1 MSRASFGKRER
12 EQAKRDKA
20 ANKRERRQRA
30 ADEASTATDADGAT
44 DAAAADD
51 GVSTADLL
59 QMIEDVHRRHE
70 SGDMTDDDFE
80 TTKADLLGRLRVD

>member
-30 ADEASTATDADGAT
+30 ADEASATPDADGA
-44 DAAAADD
+44 AAPADD

>member
-1 MSRASFGKRER
+1 VSRASFGKRER
-12 EQAKRDKA
+12 EQAKREKA

-30 ADEASTATDADGAT
+30 ADEASATDVDGE
-44 DAAAADD
+44 AAAAPADD

-70 SGDMTDDDFE
+70 NGDMTDDDFE
-80 TTKADLLGRLRVD
+80 TTKADLLGRIQVD